1 MLSRIF
7 ATDDDWTPSDW
18 IILLVVIAIIIFAIA
33 GFHDLISSGLS
44 GIFGYAARGS
54 KERKQTDSILAA
66 VQRGA
71 ADVMKVRGESDAA
84 IVASK
89 DVAES
94 RVDRMSVSDLVDC
107 AERELAELRGGNQGT
122 P

>member
-1 MLSRIF
+1 MLERIF

-18 IILLVVIAIIIFAIA
+18 IILLVVIAVIIFALVW
-33 GFHDLISSGLS
+33 FHDLISSGLS

-54 KERKQTDSILAA
+54 KERKQTDNILAA

-71 ADVMKVRGESDAA
+71 ADVMKVRGESDAS

-89 DVAES
+89 DMAENA
-94 RVDRMSVSDLVDC
+94 VNNMSVRDLVDA
-107 AERELAELRGGNQGT
+107 AERELAELRRNQGGI
-122 P
+122 

>member
-1 MLSRIF
+1 MLERIF
-7 ATDDDWTPSDW
+7 RTDDDWAPSDW
-18 IILLVVIAIIIFAIA
+18 IILLVVIAVIIFAFV

-54 KERKQTDSILAA
+54 KERKQTDNILAA

-71 ADVMKVRGESDAA
+71 ADVMKVRGESDAS
-84 IVASK
+84 IVASR
-89 DVAES
+89 DMAEGGI
-94 RVDRMSVSDLVDC
+94 DRMSVSDLVDV

>member
-1 MLSRIF
+1 MLERIF

-18 IILLVVIAIIIFAIA
+18 IILLVVLAVIIFALV

-54 KERKQTDSILAA
+54 KERKQTDNILAA
-66 VQRGA
+66 VERGA
-71 ADVMKVRGESDAA
+71 ADVIRARGENDAS

-89 DVAES
+89 DMAENA
-94 RVDRMSVSDLVDC
+94 VNNMSVRDLVDA

>member
-18 IILLVVIAIIIFAIA
+18 IILLVVIAVIIFAIA

>member
-1 MLSRIF
+1 MLERIF
-7 ATDDDWTPSDW
+7 ATDDDWAPSDW
-18 IILLVVIAIIIFAIA
+18 IILLVVLAVIIFALV

-54 KERKQTDSILAA
+54 KERKQTDNILAA

-71 ADVMKVRGESDAA
+71 ADVMKVRGESDAS

-89 DVAES
+89 DTAED
-94 RVDRMSVSDLVDC
+94 RVDRMSVRDLVDA
-107 AERELAELRGGNQGT
+107 AERELAELRRNQGGI
-122 P
+122 